1 MIQVKQAV
9 IVEGKYDKIKLES
22 FLDAVIIP
30 TDGFRIFKDPEK
42 CAMLRALAD
51 TVGLIVLTDSDAAGF
66 QIRNFIRSVTRH
78 SPNVVDIYIP
88 QIPGKE
94 RRKSAPGKEGLLGV
108 EGLEPEF
115 LQQLLEQQ
123 HLSVNRCQQPK
134 QAITKL
140 DLYEAGLSGGE
151 NSAHR
156 RRSFLKRLSLPD
168 YLSANAMLPVLNAMF
183 DLPQFEAAVASFYQE
198 EADA

>member
-78 SPNVVDIYIP
+78 SSNVVDIYIP

-108 EGLEPEF
+108 EGVPADEILRALETAGATARP
-115 LQQLLEQQ
+115 
-123 HLSVNRCQQPK
+123 RK
-134 QAITKL
+134 QGREITYA
-140 DLYEAGLSGGE
+140 DLYELGVSGTPDSARRRRDLLQALGLPPRLSKKAMREVLNTLYTYEELAQRLSGT
-151 NSAHR
+151 
-156 RRSFLKRLSLPD
+156 
-168 YLSANAMLPVLNAMF
+168 
-183 DLPQFEAAVASFYQE
+183 
-198 EADA
+198 